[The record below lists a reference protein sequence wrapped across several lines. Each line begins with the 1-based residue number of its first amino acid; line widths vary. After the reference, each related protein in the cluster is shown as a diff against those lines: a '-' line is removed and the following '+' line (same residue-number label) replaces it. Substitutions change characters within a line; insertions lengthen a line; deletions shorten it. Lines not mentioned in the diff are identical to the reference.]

1 MGLHKDDKN
10 KDGYQIFLD
19 KKGFNV
25 IVSVYNGSLIVT
37 E

>member
-19 KKGFNV
+19 NKGFNI
-25 IVSVYNGSLIVT
+25 IVSLYDGTKIQ
-37 E
+37 